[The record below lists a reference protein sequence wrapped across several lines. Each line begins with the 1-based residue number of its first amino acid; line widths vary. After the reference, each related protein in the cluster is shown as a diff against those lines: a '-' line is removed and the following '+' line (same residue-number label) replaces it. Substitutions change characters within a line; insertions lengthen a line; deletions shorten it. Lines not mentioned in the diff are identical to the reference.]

1 MKKTISLLLAFCFLF
16 ALLPAV
22 GLTAS
27 AGGGTTYNLFS
38 CDFEEATD
46 IDNWSFVDN
55 DGEANGWISSVGF
68 FDEEELST
76 TGHFLMSAS
85 YVNAGAESYFGG
97 ASGVQNPDNLA
108 VTPEIEIPEGGSATL
123 SFDLFAVDSMYP
135 KEKISV
141 YYFYDGNYYD
151 LFSETLDETATA
163 EAPKTV
169 TVDLIEYV
177 GTKGRVCFRHH
188 ESYDQFMVGLDNVS
202 VFWTGEEEDLSDIPS
217 VGVLVNAPVVGAEIS
232 TDASVNS
239 EYEGYYIVGVSW
251 SPDDAY
257 FAKDINY
264 NVTVTVEAEPGYCF
278 NEDTFF
284 HINGKAATVLSR
296 SADQAK
302 ISYTFPVAEELPVFL
317 EVSYNYEE
325 VNINIGEPVLL
336 EVTCTNLPA
345 AAEDITYQWYA
356 ADAPNLWGEALYGAN
371 GKTLALNG
379 DVVGTMYFRCQI
391 SCNVGGVVIST
402 NPEEFVTVK
411 VNVVS
416 GGRPSMFF
424 DDVTT
429 ADWFYGDVEY
439 VYYNG
444 LMNGTSTN
452 TFSPQ
457 LSTTR
462 GMIVTILY
470 RLEGSPEVTGTCPFS
485 DVPAGAYYE
494 APITWAAENEIVNG
508 MGDGT
513 FAPESNI
520 TREQLAA
527 IFFRYAKYKGIYDED
542 DCVMTGGF
550 KDQDKV
556 SPWAYEAMSWAI
568 GVGLIGGSNE
578 SDGLY
583 LLPQGNALRCQV
595 AAILH
600 RFCNYF
606 FD

>member
-1 MKKTISLLLAFCFLF
+1 MKKTISLFLAFCFLF

-22 GLTAS
+22 GLSAS
-27 AGGGTTYNLFS
+27 AGGGTGYNLFS
-38 CDFEEATD
+38 CDFEEASD
-46 IDNWSFVDN
+46 LDSWSFADN
-55 DGEANGWISSVGF
+55 DGDANGWISTVGF
-68 FDEEELST
+68 FGDDELKS
-76 TGHFLMSAS
+76 TGHFLVSAS
-85 YVNAGAESYFGG
+85 YVNDIATGNFGG
-97 ASGVQNPDNLA
+97 TAGPQNPDNSA
-108 VTPEIEIPEGGSATL
+108 STPEFDVIEGGKTTL
-123 SFDLFAVDSMYP
+123 SFDIFAVDPSYS
-135 KEKISV
+135 KEKVTV
-141 YYFYDGNYYD
+141 YYSCGEELNI
-151 LFSETLDETATA
+151 LFSETLDDTATMDT
-163 EAPKTV
+163 PKTV
-169 TVDLIEYV
+169 TVDLSEYA
-177 GTKGRVCFRHH
+177 GTKGSIIFRHH
-188 ESYDQFMVGLDNVS
+188 ETYDQFMVGLDNVFVS
-202 VFWTGEEEDLSDIPS
+202 WESEESELFDIPS
-217 VGVLVNAPVVGAEIS
+217 VGVLVSEPAAGAEVS
-232 TDASVNS
+232 TDAATNS
-239 EYEGYYIVGVSW
+239 EYSGYYIANVSW
-251 SPDDAY
+251 SPDDSHFVAGKSY
-257 FAKDINY
+257 C
-264 NVTVTVEAEPGYCF
+264 VTVTVETEPGYCF

-284 HINGKAATVLSR
+284 HINSKAATVLSR
-296 SADQAK
+296 GADQAK

-317 EVSYNYEE
+317 EVSYNYDE
-325 VNINIGEPVLL
+325 VDIVIGEPVLM
-336 EVTCTNLPA
+336 EATCTNLPA
-345 AAEDITYQWYA
+345 AAEDITYQWYV
-356 ADAPNLWGEALYGAN
+356 ADAPNLWGELLYGAT
-371 GKTLALNG
+371 GKSLGFSG
-379 DVVGTMYFRCQI
+379 DVVNTLYFHCRI

-402 NPEEFVTVK
+402 NPEEFATLK
-411 VNVVS
+411 VNIS
-416 GGRPSMFF
+416 AGGRPSMFF

-444 LMNGTSTN
+444 LMNGTSTT

-485 DVPAGAYYE
+485 DVPAGTYYE

-550 KDQDKV
+550 KDQDAV